1 MPVALSAIKKVK
13 ENRSFS
19 MTATVTLSGT
29 YPALG
34 EPLDLS
40 SYMPLA
46 SARQPDKV
54 SVDGKAG
61 FVYQYDPVNK
71 KLLVYTNT
79 AGGAN
84 AALGEHTAIT
94 YVVGVSGDSISL
106 KAEWL
111 FNTGN

>member
-1 MPVALSAIKKVK
+1 MPIALSNIKRAK
-13 ENRSFS
+13 ENRTFN

-29 YPALG
+29 YPTNG
-34 EPLDLS
+34 EPIDLAG
-40 SYMPLA
+40 YMPLA

-61 FVYQYDPVNK
+61 FVYQYDPTNK

-84 AALGEHTAIT
+84 AALGEHTNAT
-94 YVVGVSGDSISL
+94 YVAGVSGDTISL
-106 KAEWL
+106 QAEWL
-111 FNTGN
+111 FYQGS